1 MFSVLLFMVC
11 IKVSFDF
18 CFMIWSPSFLKHVHT
33 PSPLTKNISF
43 VTSPL
48 YVQDKPIESWGNIT
62 DWMLNSTR
70 ILNSCYTMWRFAWVN
85 IIPPPCIL
93 ESLEYWNISEHVCP
107 AWCSLIYY
115 QRFESHLTFT
125 GIFYT
130 FMKFGVFLLD
140 CLISNH
146 HFCEVWYIFT
156 GPTYF

>member
-18 CFMIWSPSFLKHVHT
+18 RFMIWSPSFLTHVHT
-33 PSPLTKNISF
+33 PSPLTKNISL

-48 YVQDKPIESWGNIT
+48 YVQDKLIESWGNIT
-62 DWMLNSTR
+62 DWTLNSTC

-93 ESLEYWNISEHVCP
+93 ESLENWNVSEHVCP
-107 AWCSLIYY
+107 AWWSLIYY

-125 GIFYT
+125 GIFLLDWT
-130 FMKFGVFLLD
+130 VLFLTIIFVKFGIFLLD
-140 CLISNH
+140 WLISNQ
-146 HFCEVWYIFT
+146 
-156 GPTYF
+156 